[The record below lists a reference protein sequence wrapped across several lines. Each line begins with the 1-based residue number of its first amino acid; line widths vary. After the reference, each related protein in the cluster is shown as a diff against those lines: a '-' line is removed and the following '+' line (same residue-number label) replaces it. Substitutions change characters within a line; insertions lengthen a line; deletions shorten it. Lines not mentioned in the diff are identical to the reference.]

1 MVFISVKEHP
11 LDRWEVSSIQFS
23 LSRGSVGFSCRAYMN
38 ENAKIPLV
46 FIASLT
52 VQFIEKKD
60 IISGFISV
68 LGFSDLDVSR

>member
-1 MVFISVKEHP
+1 
-11 LDRWEVSSIQFS
+11 
-23 LSRGSVGFSCRAYMN
+23 MN